1 MTELVY
7 QIYRKPGE
15 FKRKMESRI
24 KEEIENIKR
33 QVDAEL
39 VFECT
44 DYCLKEGPFYSL
56 WVYKELIFPFLNM
69 LGDAAH
75 KKGIFFVKHTDG
87 NIWPIIDD
95 LIATGIDALHS
106 IDPGAGMSL
115 SEVKEKYG
123 ESRIVRECR
132 CGFHDSLWKSRTGGE
147 GGKTMYK
154 GRGGWRRILPDDQQ
168 LHP

>member
-1 MTELVY
+1 LAPDHLIADSAGGTIGIPDGKNMTELVY

-87 NIWPIIDD
+87 NIC
-95 LIATGIDALHS
+95 L
-106 IDPGAGMSL
+106 
-115 SEVKEKYG
+115 
-123 ESRIVRECR
+123 
-132 CGFHDSLWKSRTGGE
+132 
-147 GGKTMYK
+147 
-154 GRGGWRRILPDDQQ
+154 
-168 LHP
+168 